1 LKVAILP
8 LLLLLLV
15 ISIALVP
22 HSLVNAKSKDSKA
35 RDAIVKAIGKAVEG
49 KYSQIDVVSL
59 SKKNDNS
66 TITVYNKT
74 VVITPPQPPNPP
86 PNPPPTPVG
95 NVSKVCL
102 VGDLSGSTVPN
113 LMKNC
118 TLKIGLG
125 DLGYKSDLSW
135 FKSLNFDKCVQGNHE
150 SGNEDGTA
158 SLEKETQAYCGNSW
172 NLKVGNVTMLF
183 GFNTNGNL
191 NNQLTTAKQVPLT
204 GIKTVFV
211 LTHKPCY
218 TSPNSHHPVESNVK
232 AFCDSFAKTIP
243 TGVKIYYIAGHNHQQ
258 ASTVDGLKFISG
270 AGGKSHY
277 ECGQDQLW
285 NFCNNK
291 DYGYLEATV
300 GNTDGKVATKFIS

>member
-1 LKVAILP
+1 LNKIALAWALVI
-8 LLLLLLV
+8 LV

-49 KYSQIDVVSL
+49 RYSQIKLIQL
-59 SKKNDNS
+59 SKSNIS
-66 TITVYNKT
+66 GYVIAYNTTKA
-74 VVITPPQPPNPP
+74 TPVPPPPVP
-86 PNPPPTPVG
+86 PNPPPTPTG
-95 NVSKVCL
+95 PTTKVCL
-102 VGDLSGSTVPN
+102 VGDLKGSTVPN

-118 TLKIGLG
+118 NLKIGLG
-125 DLGYKSDLSW
+125 DLGYGSDLSY
-135 FKSLNFDKCVQGNHE
+135 FKGLHFDHCLQGNHE
-150 SGNEDGTA
+150 SAGEDGSA
-158 SLEKETQAYCGNSW
+158 SIEKETQAYCGNSW
-172 NLKVGNVTMLF
+172 NLKVGNATMLF

-211 LTHKPCY
+211 LSHKPCY
-218 TSPNSHHPVESNVK
+218 TSPNSHHPVESSVK

-258 ASTVDGLKFISG
+258 ASTTDGLKFISG

-277 ECGQDQLW
+277 DCGLDQLW

-291 DYGYLEATV
+291 DYGYLEATI
-300 GNTDGKVATKFIS
+300 GNTDGKVSTKFIS